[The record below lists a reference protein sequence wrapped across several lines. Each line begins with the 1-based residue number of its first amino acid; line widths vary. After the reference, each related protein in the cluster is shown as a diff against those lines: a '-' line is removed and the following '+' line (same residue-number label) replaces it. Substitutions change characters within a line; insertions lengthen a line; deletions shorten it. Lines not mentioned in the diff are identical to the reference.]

1 MRAICYVLAAQALLT
16 IQLLPVGHTFAQRL
30 RAREVLVVSLY
41 PDGYTAVDPSSI

>member
-1 MRAICYVLAAQALLT
+1 MSIVLVLNTEVLLT